1 MNIKQLTII
10 SILFLFAT
18 SCGNK
23 DESIAATSQ
32 NEVEPKIYTKL
43 SAEETGIDFVN
54 KLYETAKLN
63 YYQFQY
69 LYNGGGVAIGDI
81 NNDGLDD
88 IYFSATQF
96 SNKLY
101 LNKGNLK
108 FEEIAQPAGVLLGEG
123 IKTGVSMVDI
133 NNDGFMDI
141 YVCRTGPKNDKEQ
154 RSNHFYINNG
164 DLTFTESSEKMG
176 LKDYCYS
183 NHAAFFDYDNDGD
196 LDMYLM
202 NHPKDFKGASTP
214 KATKINGEYQRITT
228 PKDEYES
235 DRLYKNNGNG
245 TFIDVSK
252 SAGIINRTFSLSV
265 SIVDVNEDGFD
276 DIFVAND
283 YAEPDNFYINNG
295 NGTFTDQNSNI
306 LRHSSRNS
314 MGSDFSDLNN
324 DGLLDLI
331 VLDMKA
337 EDNRRQKLLET
348 TNIYRFYNEYVKKG
362 YGHQEMRN
370 MLQLNNGNPEGSG
383 QVTFSEIG
391 EMAGISATDWSWSV
405 LAQDYNNDGWRDIF
419 ITNGLRRDITNNDYT
434 HFIRP
439 TFSRSV
445 GANFN
450 IYDNLNQIPSEKVA
464 NYFYKNNKDLTFK
477 KVSYDWGI
485 TDASFSNGAAYAD
498 LDNDGDL
505 ELIVNNVDEQAFVYR
520 SDATQN
526 SGNHFLQI
534 DFEGTA
540 NNKKGIGTK
549 VTLTSLE
556 GKQFQ
561 VLRPNRGYMS
571 SMPYFLHFGTGKS
584 TTIEKVE
591 IEWTDGKTQTLTNVK
606 TDQRI
611 TAKYTEANGTAS
623 KPTANNPIFAKANV
637 GIDYKH
643 NENTNFEDVLR
654 EPLLPHDLSKEG
666 PTVAVGDVNGDG
678 KEDVFIGGAAGSAGA
693 LYLQGDGFAKASSQ
707 PWEADIQQEDI
718 GTLFFDADGDKDL
731 DLYIVSGGYEFLSN
745 SPDLQD
751 RLYINDGT
759 GNFAKSTDA
768 LPTEISSGSC
778 VKAADYD
785 NDGDLDLFVGARV
798 IPSYYPYAPES
809 FILQNNNGKFTNITA
824 SIASGLTKVGLVKD
838 AIWADINNDKQQ
850 DLIVVGEWMAVS
862 IFINNKG
869 NFTNET
875 AKYGLENTKGWW
887 NTIEVA
893 DMDGDGDLDLV
904 AGNLGYNTRIK
915 ASANKPLEII
925 AKDFDNNNNPDV
937 VVSMYFQ
944 NTQHPIYQRD
954 VIKSQMPYL
963 QQRFNKYEPYA
974 NATTSQVFP
983 ADKMAGALKLQ
994 ATNLGTTYFENT
1006 GNTFKIHVL
1015 PNIAQ
1020 ISPTQ
1025 SILLEDFD
1033 KDNKMDILLVGNFYY
1048 NEVETGRSDAG
1059 NGLFLKGDGTGNFTP
1074 QTIRQSGFF
1083 AAKDARDMQIVN
1095 YNGQRLI
1102 IVANNNDKVELF
1114 KMKM

>member
-18 SCGNK
+18 SCRNN
-23 DESIAATSQ
+23 DEAISSNNNSTEA
-32 NEVEPKIYTKL
+32 EPKIYTKL

-54 KLYETAKLN
+54 KLYETVKLN

-69 LYNGGGVAIGDI
+69 LYNGGGVAVGDI

-101 LNKGNLK
+101 LNKGGLK

-183 NHAAFFDYDNDGD
+183 NHATFFDYDNDGD
-196 LDMYLM
+196 LDIYMM
-202 NHPKDFKGASTP
+202 NHPKDFKDAAIP
-214 KATKINGEYQRITT
+214 KVVNINGRQVRVGS
-228 PKDEYES
+228 PSDEYES

-245 TFIDVSK
+245 TFTNVSK
-252 SAGIINRTFSLSV
+252 SAGIINQAFGLSV
-265 SIVDVNEDGFD
+265 SVVDVNEDGFD

-283 YAEPDNFYINNG
+283 YAEPDLFYVNNG
-295 NGTFTDQNSNI
+295 DGTFTDKNLSI
-306 LRHSSRNS
+306 VRHSSKNS
-314 MGSDFSDLNN
+314 MGSDFADINN
-324 DGLLDLI
+324 DGFIDFMN
-331 VLDMKA
+331 LDMKA

-348 TNIYRFYNEYVKKG
+348 TSVYRMNKEYVKKG

-370 MLQLNNGNPEGSG
+370 MLQLNNGNG
-383 QVTFSEIG
+383 TFSDIG
-391 EMAGISATDWSWSV
+391 EMSGISATDWSWSV
-405 LAQDYNNDGWRDIF
+405 LAQDYDNDGWKDIF
-419 ITNGLRRDITNNDYT
+419 ISNGYRRDVTNNDYT

-439 TFSRSV
+439 TFSKSV
-445 GANFN
+445 GANFDIN
-450 IYDNLNQIPSEKVA
+450 DNLNQIPSEKIA
-464 NYFYKNNKDLTFK
+464 SHIYKNNKDLTFK
-477 KVSYDWGI
+477 KVNYNWGI
-485 TDASFSNGAAYAD
+485 NDAAFSNGAAYAD

-505 ELIVNNVDEQAFVYR
+505 ELIVNNIDEKAFVYR
-520 SDATQN
+520 SDAAQN

-534 DFEGTA
+534 AFEGIA

-549 VTLTSLE
+549 VTLTSKE
-556 GKQFQ
+556 GMQVQ
-561 VLRPNRGYMS
+561 VLRQNRGYMS

-584 TTIEKVE
+584 TTVDKVE
-591 IEWTDGKTQTLTNVK
+591 IEWANGKTQILTNVK
-606 TDQRI
+606 ADQRI
-611 TAKYTEANGTAS
+611 IAKHSEATGTAS
-623 KPTANNPIFAKANV
+623 KRTANNPIFAKAN
-637 GIDYKH
+637 IALDYKH

-678 KEDVFIGGAAGSAGA
+678 KEDVFIGGASGSAGA
-693 LYLQGDGFAKASSQ
+693 LYLQGDGFAKATSQ
-707 PWEADIQQEDI
+707 PWELDSKQEDI

-731 DLYIVSGGYEFLSN
+731 DLYVVSGGSEFLKEAKE
-745 SPDLQD
+745 LQD
-751 RLYINDGT
+751 RLYINDGK
-759 GNFAKSTDA
+759 GNFAKATDA
-768 LPTEISSGSC
+768 LPNEASSGSC

-785 NDGDLDLFVGARV
+785 NDGDMDLFVGASV
-798 IPSYYPYAPES
+798 LPYYYPYAPES

-824 SIASGLTKVGLVKD
+824 SSAKGLAKIGLVKD
-838 AIWADINNDKQQ
+838 AIWVDINKDKQQ

-875 AKYGLENTKGWW
+875 AKYGLENTTGWW
-887 NTIEVA
+887 NTIEAA

-904 AGNLGYNTRIK
+904 AGNLGHNTRIQ
-915 ASANKPLEII
+915 ASAGKPLEII
-925 AKDFDNNNNPDV
+925 AKDFDNNTSIDG
-937 VVSMYFQ
+937 VVSMFVQ
-944 NTQHPIYQRD
+944 NTAHPIYQRD
-954 VIKSQMPYL
+954 VLMSQMPYL
-963 QQRFNKYEPYA
+963 RQRFNKYEPYA
-974 NATTSQVFP
+974 TASTNQVFTS
-983 ADKMAGALKLQ
+983 DEMTGALKLQ
-994 ATNLGTTYFENT
+994 AKNLGTTYFENT
-1006 GNTFKIHVL
+1006 GNGFKAHVL
-1015 PNIAQ
+1015 PNLAQ

-1025 SILLEDFD
+1025 SILLQDFD
-1033 KDNKMDILLVGNFYY
+1033 KDSKLDILLVGNFYY
-1048 NEVETGRSDAG
+1048 NEVETGRADAG
-1059 NGLFLKGDGTGNFTP
+1059 NGLFLKGDGAGNFAP
-1074 QTIRQSGFF
+1074 KTIRESGFF
-1083 AAKDARDMQIVN
+1083 AAKDARDMQVLN

-1114 KMKM
+1114 SIK

>member
-1 MNIKQLTII
+1 MNIKQLTIL

-23 DESIAATSQ
+23 NESDSTTSQ
-32 NEVEPKIYTKL
+32 NEKEPKIYTKL

-54 KLYETAKLN
+54 KLYETVKLN

-69 LYNGGGVAIGDI
+69 LYNGGGVAVGDI

-154 RSNHFYINNG
+154 RSNQFYINNG

-196 LDMYLM
+196 LDMYMM
-202 NHPKDFKGASTP
+202 NHPKDFKDAAIP
-214 KATKINGEYQRITT
+214 KVVNINGRQVRVGS
-228 PKDEYES
+228 PSDEYES

-245 TFIDVSK
+245 TFTDVSR
-252 SAGIINRTFSLSV
+252 SAGIINQAFGLSI

-283 YAEPDNFYINNG
+283 YAEPDLFYVNNG
-295 NGTFTDQNSNI
+295 DGTFTDKNYEI
-306 LRHSSRNS
+306 VRHSSKNS
-314 MGSDFSDLNN
+314 MGSDFADINN
-324 DGLLDLI
+324 DGFLDFM

-348 TNIYRFYNEYVKKG
+348 TSVYRMSKEYVKKG

-370 MLQLNNGNPEGSG
+370 MLQLNNGNG
-383 QVTFSEIG
+383 TFSDIG
-391 EMAGISATDWSWSV
+391 EMAGISSTDWSWSV
-405 LAQDYNNDGWRDIF
+405 MAQDYNNDGWKDVF
-419 ITNGLRRDITNNDYT
+419 ISNGYRRDVTNNDYT

-439 TFSRSV
+439 TFSKSI
-445 GANFN
+445 GENFN
-450 IYDNLNQIPSEKVA
+450 INDNLNQIPSEKQA
-464 NYFYKNNKDLTFK
+464 NFIYKNNRDLTFK
-477 KVSYDWGI
+477 KVNYDWGI

-505 ELIVNNVDEQAFVYR
+505 ELIVNNIDEQAFLYR
-520 SDATQN
+520 SDAVQN
-526 SGNHFLQI
+526 AGNHFLQI
-534 DFEGTA
+534 AFEGTA

-549 VTLTSLE
+549 VKLTSKE
-556 GKQFQ
+556 GSQMQ

-571 SMPYFLHFGTGKS
+571 SMPYFLHFGTGKA
-584 TTIEKVE
+584 TAIDKVE
-591 IEWTDGKTQTLTNVK
+591 IEWADGKAQTLTNVK

-611 TAKYTEANGTAS
+611 TVKYSEANGTVS
-623 KPTANNPIFAKANV
+623 KSNNSNNPIFAKANV
-637 GIDYKH
+637 SIDYTH

-678 KEDVFIGGAAGSAGA
+678 KEDVFVGGALGSVGT
-693 LYLQGDGFAKASSQ
+693 LYLQGDGFTKASSQ
-707 PWEADIQQEDI
+707 PWEADIKQEDI

-731 DLYIVSGGYEFLSN
+731 DLYVVSGGSEFAKEA
-745 SPDLQD
+745 PELQD
-751 RLYINDGT
+751 RLYINDGA
-759 GNFAKSTDA
+759 GNFTKATDA
-768 LPTEISSGSC
+768 LPAEISSGSC

-785 NDGDLDLFVGARV
+785 GDGDMDLFVGGRL
-798 IPSYYPYAPES
+798 IPNYYPYAPTS
-809 FILQNNNGKFTNITA
+809 SILQNNNGKFTNVTA
-824 SIASGLTKVGLVKD
+824 TAAKDLAQIGLVKD

-862 IFINNKG
+862 VFINNKG

-875 AKYGLENTKGWW
+875 TKYGLADSKGWW
-887 NTIEVA
+887 NTIEAA

-904 AGNLGYNTRIK
+904 AGNLGHNTRIQ
-915 ASANKPLEII
+915 ASAAKPLEII
-925 AKDFDNNNNPDV
+925 AKDFDNNTSIDG
-937 VVSMYFQ
+937 VVSMYVQ
-944 NTQHPIYQRD
+944 NMAHPIYQRD
-954 VIKSQMPYL
+954 VLMSQMPYL

-974 NATTSQVFP
+974 TAATNQVLTS
-983 ADKMAGALKLQ
+983 DEMTGALKLQ
-994 ATNLGTTYFENT
+994 ATTLATTYFENT
-1006 GNTFKIHVL
+1006 GNGFKAHVL
-1015 PNIAQ
+1015 PNLAQ
-1020 ISPTQ
+1020 IAPTQ
-1025 SILLEDFD
+1025 SILLQDFD
-1033 KDNKMDILLVGNFYY
+1033 KDSKMDILIVGNFYY
-1048 NEVETGRSDAG
+1048 NEVETGRADAG
-1059 NGLFLKGDGTGNFTP
+1059 SGLLLKGDGSGSFAP

-1083 AAKDARDMQIVN
+1083 AAKDARDMQILN

-1102 IVANNNDKVELF
+1102 VVVNNNDKAELF
-1114 KMKM
+1114 SIK